1 MDHYKEI
8 FDKYYSQ
15 FDNSEY
21 WIKYKYDHT
30 MRVVEYAKQIAI
42 SLNLSDEDVELAK
55 LCGLFH
61 DVSRFKQWAKYKT
74 YVDLN
79 SFDHGDMGYEILKEL
94 GIDNEIILIST
105 KVHNKYE
112 VPEELDDRT
121 KLFCN
126 ITRDADKIDILIDL
140 DNEADDDSVDISEE
154 VIESFRNHKMLQNR
168 VANSQNKTVKMLRCL
183 AFIFNVKYEKTF
195 EIIKEHN
202 VVNKKCDNILSKH
215 DDDRIKEITNILNKF
230 IEERVK

>member
-61 DVSRFKQWAKYKT
+61 DVSRFKQWAEYKT

-112 VPEELDDRT
+112 VPEELDDRNSYNTRVTDGSMNGKLPVSPVCNPGIDSIVASIEPT
-121 KLFCN
+121 KHKYYYFV
-126 ITRDADKIDILIDL
+126 ADKNGKTYF
-140 DNEADDDSVDISEE
+140 NETDSGHV
-154 VIESFRNHKMLQNR
+154 
-168 VANSQNKTVKMLRCL
+168 KTV
-183 AFIFNVKYEKTF
+183 
-195 EIIKEHN
+195 
-202 VVNKKCDNILSKH
+202 NKLKSEGLW
-215 DDDRIKEITNILNKF
+215 
-230 IEERVK
+230 IEYQN

>member
-61 DVSRFKQWAKYKT
+61 DISRFKQWAEYKT

-215 DDDRIKEITNILNKF
+215 DDRIKEIKNILNEF

>member
-61 DVSRFKQWAKYKT
+61 DVSRFNQWAKYKT

-168 VANSQNKTVKMLRCL
+168 VANSKNKTVKMLRCL

-215 DDDRIKEITNILNKF
+215 DDDRIKEIKNILNEF

>member
-1 MDHYKEI
+1 MKLILPDGKELL
-8 FDKYYSQ
+8 
-15 FDNSEY
+15 
-21 WIKYKYDHT
+21 
-30 MRVVEYAKQIAI
+30 VEEGLSGKEVAKQIAI

-61 DVSRFKQWAKYKT
+61 DISRFKQWAEYKT